1 MIKQKV
7 KSYRN
12 LTTKRCE
19 DNVSMGLILRCV
31 MFSLLI
37 AQYVVVACKIEEML
51 RNCVL
56 VQPASINTGII
67 SLIVYIIFWCLY
79 MSPRGI
85 GSKLICILVSKR
97 IDDNGEY

>member
-1 MIKQKV
+1 M
-7 KSYRN
+7 
-12 LTTKRCE
+12 TTKKCE
-19 DNVSMGLILRCV
+19 DNISMGLILRCV
-31 MFSLLI
+31 MSSLFI

-56 VQPASINTGII
+56 VQPASIHAGII

-85 GSKLICILVSKR
+85 GSKLICIMASKR
-97 IDDNGEY
+97 IDDNGKY